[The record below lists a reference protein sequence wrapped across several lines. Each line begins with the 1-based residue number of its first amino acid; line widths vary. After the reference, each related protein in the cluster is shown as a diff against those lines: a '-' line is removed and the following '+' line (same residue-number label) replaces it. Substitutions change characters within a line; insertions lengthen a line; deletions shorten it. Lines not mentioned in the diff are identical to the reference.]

1 MPDTKTAGSIKD
13 IPKREPG
20 ILVGVEW
27 KKKPRLQF
35 SESEQNSIKEL
46 VRKLKLRETA
56 ARREQI
62 IRVWEKRLFDRGFQ
76 HILIQ
81 RNGGW
86 GLPAQGTGYGYG
98 EENSKTVYELNIYN
112 SYGQILIGALTR
124 EVPTVRFK
132 PRAPDDDAGITAA
145 RSAEALKEAIV
156 RRNKILTMLEDV
168 TRYLYV
174 DGLMV
179 AHTYYMRD
187 AQRFGYL
194 PEPKDVVP
202 EDEEKADEA
211 DRSEAEHAGADESD
225 GEPVASE
232 VAEGA
237 EQSDESESGH
247 DQDDGEDRGEGGEKT
262 DEGETE
268 ETPGEEREEKQS
280 NGSEVIEVDGALEW
294 KLPIKKKS
302 LCECGYAM
310 RCKEIDTAKAKA
322 KYPEVADKLTSSK
335 GGPGGDDLDRLARV
349 NVDQG
354 MMNSYNTQDSES
366 DETTECKCWIRPWQL
381 IELDDTNRTAIID
394 KCPKG
399 LYVTF
404 CGETYCEAYDES
416 MDAALTLLHALPGD
430 GMNRAGLGDWL
441 MPVQKALNNWM
452 ELANDYFVRGVPAKW
467 MDNEMFDVEGLKE
480 QINLVGDVHPFQ
492 REQGVTMEQV
502 IWEETPPQFPEQMIA
517 FINDFK
523 GDLAQLLCGAF
534 PALFGGDS
542 TPTDSPVGTTMIQRD
557 QALGRIGIP
566 WRRLKEAVANIFM
579 HAVSCLAEN
588 HEQPISVVGKV
599 SVTVEMAD
607 LQGDMAAFPEVD
619 ENFPETQTQKANQVA
634 KVIAE
639 AATNPML
646 AEICDDPD
654 NLESVRDAI
663 GLEGWV
669 IPALEDRDKQLGE
682 IEVMLNS
689 PPIPNPAIEKL
700 EEEMTEIAT
709 AARAALAAGDQQK
722 SQQLIMQGEQLEKQK
737 ATLPPLVSSES
748 IDIRCDNHEVEAMTT
763 LRFINSARGR
773 SLKHGNDE
781 ERQSFENI
789 RLHYIEHDDQAKK
802 EKAEAQKPPPPKP
815 PSISFKGPPLSPD
828 AAAQSLAQAGIK
840 ADPQKIATDEATRLA
855 AEHPQEQVPVPA

>member
-1 MPDTKTAGSIKD
+1 MADTNTTAGSVKD

-27 KKKPRLQF
+27 HKKGKLDLTEP
-35 SESEQNSIKEL
+35 EQISVRDL

-98 EENSKTVYELNIYN
+98 EENSKTIYELNIYN
-112 SYGQILIGALTR
+112 SYGEILIGALTR

-145 RSAEALKEAIV
+145 RSAEALKENV
-156 RRNKILTMLEDV
+156 ERSNNMLGLLEDV
-168 TRYLYV
+168 VRYLYV

-194 PEPKDVVP
+194 PEPKNVVP
-202 EDEEKADEA
+202 ENEESEDEA
-211 DRSEAEHAGADESD
+211 ERGEENTAGADEGDSVSD
-225 GEPVASE
+225 AVEATAGGESADDGDRSGDASE
-232 VAEGA
+232 
-237 EQSDESESGH
+237 ESEG
-247 DQDDGEDRGEGGEKT
+247 DEKT
-262 DEGETE
+262 PGSEEEDQTE
-268 ETPGEEREEKQS
+268 ESAGEEGTP
-280 NGSEVIEVDGALEW
+280 NGHEVIEIDGALEW
-294 KLPIKKKS
+294 KLPIKKKN
-302 LCECGYAM
+302 LHECGYAM
-310 RCKEIDTAKAKA
+310 RSKEIDTAKAKA
-322 KYPEVADKLTSSK
+322 KFPDVADKITSSK

-366 DETTECKCWIRPWQL
+366 DETTEVKCFIRPWQL
-381 IELDDTNRTAIID
+381 IELDDANRKAIID

-404 CGETYCEAYDES
+404 CGETFCEAYDQS
-416 MDAALTLLHALPGD
+416 MDSCLTLLHARPGD

-467 MDNEMFDVEGLKE
+467 MDNEMFDVDAVKE
-480 QINLVGDVHPFQ
+480 QVNLVGDIHPFQ

-502 IWEETPPQFPEQMIA
+502 IWEETPPQFPEQMVA

-534 PALFGGDS
+534 PALFGGDT

-566 WRRLKEAVANIFM
+566 WRRLKEAVANIYL

-588 HEQPISVVGKV
+588 HEAPISVVGKV

-607 LQGDMAAFPEVD
+607 LQGAMLAIPEVD
-619 ENFPETQTQKANQVA
+619 ENFPETQTQRANQVA

-639 AATNPML
+639 AAQNPML

-654 NLESVRDAI
+654 NLEAVRDAI

-669 IPALEDRDKQLGE
+669 IPALEARDKQLGE

-689 PPIPNPAIEKL
+689 PPIPNPQIA
-700 EEEMTEIAT
+700 EIQQQMEQIAQQ
-709 AARAALAAGDQQK
+709 ARAALAQQNQQGA
-722 SQQLIMQGEQLEKQK
+722 QQLIAQGEALQKQK
-737 ATLPPLVSSES
+737 AALPPLVSSES
-748 IDIRCDNHEVEAMTT
+748 IDARCDNNEVEALTT
-763 LRFINSARGR
+763 LRFLNSSRGR
-773 SLKHGNDE
+773 AMKNGTDQ

-789 RLHYIEHDDQAKK
+789 RLHYIEHDDADQAKK
-802 EKAEAQKPPPPKP
+802 AAAAPKPQPKP

-828 AAAQSLAQAGIK
+828 AAAQSLAQAGIN
-840 ADPQKIATDEATRLA
+840 ADPQKIAQDEATRLA